1 MKKLWKV
8 TVRDFGC
15 RSSKTLFFDSH
26 DSALRVWADY
36 PVADPVKYAG
46 RFTDDHA
53 AFLLADHAT
62 QYYMLSCN
70 RDLYHWF
77 LRLGVDC

>member
-8 TVRDFGC
+8 TVRDFSWN
-15 RSSKTLFFDSH
+15 SSKTLFFDSY
-26 DSALRVWADY
+26 DSARQVWLAH
-36 PVADPVKYAG
+36 PSSDPVKYAG

-53 AFLLADHAT
+53 AFLLADHSS
-62 QYYMLSCN
+62 QYEMLSCN
-70 RDLYHWF
+70 RHLYHWF